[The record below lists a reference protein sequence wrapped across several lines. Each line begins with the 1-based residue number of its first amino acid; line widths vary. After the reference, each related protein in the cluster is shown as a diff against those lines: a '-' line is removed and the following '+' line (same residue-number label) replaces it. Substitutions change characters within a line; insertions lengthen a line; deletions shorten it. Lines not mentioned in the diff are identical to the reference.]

1 MGPGLSGTSP
11 NLQKAKFAEFI
22 SLLKNSYALT
32 SAPDS
37 GAKYTVFVVFQPCI
51 SALLGCRRADD
62 HFFNR
67 LMPSTHSAE

>member
-1 MGPGLSGTSP
+1 MLRRVLFSP
-11 NLQKAKFAEFI
+11 QCVGEY
-22 SLLKNSYALT
+22 SLLKNSYALS

-51 SALLGCRRADD
+51 SALLDCRRADH

-67 LMPSTHSAE
+67 LKPFTHSGEHSNR